1 MLEIYCQA
9 HICFDLSEVQIQYNW
24 YYADYHYFP
33 TDIIDAKLVKTGMT
47 QKLCQNKNFCTI
59 KNVLSEHF
67 ASQPLVDHA
76 FLPSLFCF
84 ITGVCYNIYFS
95 CRCTTDS
102 VEGSNSTLKGS
113 TNKVEK
119 DKKKNDRLQDIQA
132 FEMDAPSDMEMAELL
147 SQYMEPKGKP
157 VTVFLI
163 LTADQ
168 TAKC

>member
-1 MLEIYCQA
+1 M
-9 HICFDLSEVQIQYNW
+9 
-24 YYADYHYFP
+24 
-33 TDIIDAKLVKTGMT
+33 
-47 QKLCQNKNFCTI
+47 
-59 KNVLSEHF
+59 
-67 ASQPLVDHA
+67 
-76 FLPSLFCF
+76 
-84 ITGVCYNIYFS
+84 
-95 CRCTTDS
+95 
-102 VEGSNSTLKGS
+102 
-113 TNKVEK
+113 EK